1 VTALVRAVA
10 ALERLAEPQR
20 EAVAAFAERLEVS
33 PVRYYAHRAPRCS
46 RCGRTGHR
54 RPQCRETLTLE
65 VGT

>member
-1 VTALVRAVA
+1 MTDMQRLLRDLAELDDERVAIVA
-10 ALERLAEPQR
+10 ALAARLRAEPT
-20 EAVAAFAERLEVS
+20 
-33 PVRYYAHRAPRCS
+33 RYYAHRAPRCS